1 MFHSRYQLSGG
12 WASAEPSRLG
22 LSCTNWKVIQYLNIR
37 IDQVQVR
44 AGLDSLTR
52 APFTVSRVF
61 TGASF
66 GFKRHGWGQTGAYWV
81 SGNCNCLWQEGSA
94 WLEPLCIFVW
104 LLNSFMGKQR
114 PGTLS
119 ARRATARLGTQSV
132 SHLVVDLWVELKLT
146 AKRKCCWD
154 KFWERFVAGPQNFC
168 LVAIIIHRRFFFFFW
183 LYVVST
189 ENLVETLAIKLK
201 VSTFIVANL
210 KV

>member
-1 MFHSRYQLSGG
+1 MQ
-12 WASAEPSRLG
+12 
-22 LSCTNWKVIQYLNIR
+22 I
-37 IDQVQVR
+37 R

-52 APFTVSRVF
+52 APFNLSCVF
-61 TGASF
+61 TVASS
-66 GFKRHGWGQTGAYWV
+66 GFKSYGRGQTCRVLGLLLLMLLATR
-81 SGNCNCLWQEGSA
+81 GGSA

-114 PGTLS
+114 SGILS
-119 ARRATARLGTQSV
+119 ARQSAV

-154 KFWERFVAGPQNFC
+154 KFWERFVVGPKTSA
-168 LVAIIIHRRFFFFFW
+168 LRLLLYIDFF